1 MLFIADKNQ
10 LFLVDDEIIF
20 KGMATLIDNKLFFS
34 NERKY
39 RIQRH
44 LLFWFAWGFW
54 FGMVR
59 ELNPTSYKNTGHFAN
74 PIITMIETFFL
85 VLPHAVL
92 VYPMLYF
99 ILPRFIVTG
108 KYIKASLWILL
119 FLILAVCVGAI
130 LLVSIPWEKAVFILN
145 FKLFQSATVDIW
157 AIMNISYVS
166 AMLGALT
173 GAALAAGFKLF
184 KYYYLKNHRIQQLM
198 KENIA
203 AQLQILRAQVHPHF
217 LFNTLNNIFSQTQNE
232 SPKGSRMIVGL
243 SDTLRYILYEGQKP
257 LVPLKQ
263 ELLMI
268 NEYINL
274 EKIRYGNKLDVHV
287 SMPGKVND
295 MYIAPLLLL
304 PFVENCFKHGASHML
319 QNPWINLTIEM
330 KNTTLVMKL
339 INGKATVSGNDSG
352 KSGIGISNVK
362 QRLDLLYKDKYD
374 LQLREDDEVFIV
386 DLWIELIRLEDKV
399 QTGTNIIQ
407 AQSTIAYT

>member
-1 MLFIADKNQ
+1 MIN
-10 LFLVDDEIIF
+10 
-20 KGMATLIDNKLFFS
+20 IDNSKFIFS
-34 NERKY
+34 DERKY

-44 LLFWFAWGFW
+44 LLFWGFW
-54 FGMVR
+54 GLWYGMVR
-59 ELNPTSYKNTGHFAN
+59 ELNPFTYKSTGHFVN

-85 VLPHAVL
+85 ILPHAVL

-99 ILPRFIVTG
+99 ILPRYIITG

-119 FLILAVCVGAI
+119 LLILTACVGTI
-130 LLVSIPWEKAVFILN
+130 LLMSIPWEKSGFFLN
-145 FKLFQSATVDIW
+145 LKLFPSTSKDIW
-157 AIMNISYVS
+157 KMIQTSYVS

-173 GAALAAGFKLF
+173 AAALAAGFKLI
-184 KYYYLKNHRIQQLM
+184 KDSYLKNHHIQQLL

-217 LFNTLNNIFSQTQNE
+217 LFNTLNNIFSQTQTE
-232 SPKGSRMIVGL
+232 SPKGSKMIMGL
-243 SDTLRYILYEGQKP
+243 SDMLRYILYEGQKP

-287 SMPGKVND
+287 LTPDKVD
-295 MYIAPLLLL
+295 DIYIAPLLLL
-304 PFVENCFKHGASHML
+304 PFVENCFQHGTSQML
-319 QNPWINLTIEM
+319 QDPWVNLTAEM

-339 INGKATVSGNDSG
+339 MNGKATVSDNGQD

-374 LQLREDDEVFIV
+374 LQITEDEEVFIV
-386 DLWIELIRLEDKV
+386 DLWIELIRVADKV
-399 QTGTNIIQ
+399 QAGTITQ
-407 AQSTIAYT
+407 VQSTIAYT